1 MECVERFFKK
11 NDLTMPDLA
20 RELGVSKSQ
29 LARKLNALSGLSP
42 NDFLKEYKLRKAIA
56 LMEDQNMN
64 IAEVTM
70 AIGFSNPSYFTK
82 CFRKRFGMAPS
93 DYSVTP

>member
-1 MECVERFFKK
+1 M
-11 NDLTMPDLA
+11 
-20 RELGVSKSQ
+20 SKSQ

-42 NDFLKEYKLRKAIA
+42 NDFLKEFKLRKAIA

-82 CFRKRFGMAPS
+82 CFRKRFGKALPTIWLPIDWVRS
-93 DYSVTP
+93 LACAKLQTIGSNEVETG